1 MTNPAEKFLVEK
13 RAFGLGGAANAA
25 KSVGRAVKPFGQA
38 AGMAMAGGV
47 GAAGFAGL
55 VGAAGKL
62 FTAATKSRDFRAM
75 LEANPDLKE
84 HQKMDPGGFNRMYS
98 SLHTMAPEFAKEPM
112 VAGYYMRQ
120 GMEAP
125 LEGRG
130 QVAVQAMNARKPQ
143 QMGPVSDMALQGYMR
158 SMGGKPDGGKQLLRG
173 QTKTTYAPGDEGVVQ
188 RVETTDNHY

>member
-1 MTNPAEKFLVEK
+1 
-13 RAFGLGGAANAA
+13 
-25 KSVGRAVKPFGQA
+25 
-38 AGMAMAGGV
+38 
-47 GAAGFAGL
+47 
-55 VGAAGKL
+55 
-62 FTAATKSRDFRAM
+62 M